1 MRTKSF
7 YIIGIICIVLT
18 LCVVTTAG
26 AGTIEGIKVY
36 VNEELIGPQAKI
48 IDGEVYIPLTAINQ
62 DMGGKAAWDNDSKSV
77 HVTIPDRGVTSV
89 INKISPSVVGVAGKP
104 KEDKYSKYSGQNGIA
119 FGTGIIYKADGY
131 IITNAHVV
139 NALKNIVVV
148 LSNSKAY
155 QGRVKAIDDES
166 DLALIKIDKGGLTPA
181 TLGDTSDI
189 VVGEH
194 VVAIGTPLSFSLRNS
209 ATLGIIG
216 GINRSVEGSYR
227 FIQSDAAI
235 NAGNS
240 GGPLVNMQGLVLG
253 VNSVKYQG
261 IGVEGLNFSIPVD
274 TLKYVLEHFEK
285 YGKVKRPYLGATF
298 SEGLAAMQ
306 GLPSDEG
313 LTITEILKDSPAEKA
328 GLKVDDVLTS
338 VNNIKIT
345 TVVAYNEEMKKYLP
359 GNTVEVK
366 VTRETSDIK
375 LNITYNE
382 KK

>member
-1 MRTKSF
+1 MKRKNL
-7 YIIGIICIVLT
+7 YIIGIICIAFT
-18 LCVVTTAG
+18 LCIVTTAG

-36 VNEELIGPQAKI
+36 VNEKLIGKQAKI
-48 IDGEVYIPLTAINQ
+48 IDGDVYLPLTAISQ
-62 DMGGKAAWDNDSKSV
+62 DMGGRTDWNSDSKSV
-77 HVTIPDRGVTSV
+77 YVTIPDRGVSSV
-89 INKISPSVVGVAGKP
+89 ISKISPSVVGVVGKP
-104 KEDKYSKYSGQNGIA
+104 KEDKYSRYSDENGIA

-131 IITNAHVV
+131 VITNAHVV
-139 NALKNIVVV
+139 NALQNIVVV
-148 LSNSKAY
+148 LSNGKAY
-155 QGRVKAIDDES
+155 QGRLKAVDDES

-181 TLGDTSDI
+181 VLGDISDI
-189 VVGEH
+189 NVGEP

-216 GINRSVEGSYR
+216 GINRSVEGNYR

-240 GGPLVNMQGLVLG
+240 GGPLVNMQGEVLG

-261 IGVEGLNFSIPVD
+261 VGVEGLNFSIPVD
-274 TLKYVLEHFEK
+274 TLKYVLGHFEK

-313 LTITEILKDSPAEKA
+313 LTITDIIKDSPAEKA
-328 GLKVDDVLTS
+328 GLKVDDVLTA
-338 VNNIKIT
+338 VNNVKIT
-345 TVVAYNEEMKKYLP
+345 TKVAYNEEMKKYLP
-359 GNTVEVK
+359 GTKVEVK
-366 VTRETSDIK
+366 VLRGTSE
-375 LNITYNE
+375 LNINVTYDE